1 MNTKTVTE
9 CAELFGVTRQAM
21 NKRVRSLDPKFV
33 EKNER
38 NVTVVNLAGLH
49 ELERLY
55 GKVVTAEQE
64 VIDEKETPVA
74 NSTELAPKAD
84 ENSVFELVTN
94 LMQDKNKEIE
104 QLHQQLSIKDEQLAE
119 KDRQIERQQEMMN
132 QTLGDQ
138 QQFFKDLQ
146 EEIKNSGNRGFFAR
160 LFGR

>member
-33 EKNER
+33 EKNDR

-49 ELERLY
+49 ELEQLY

-64 VIDEKETPVA
+64 VIEEKETHATVT
-74 NSTELAPKAD
+74 TEIAPKAD

-104 QLHQQLSIKDEQLAE
+104 QLHQQISKKDEQLAE
-119 KDRQIERQQEMMN
+119 KDRQIERQQEMMDKA
-132 QTLGDQ
+132 LGDQ

-146 EEIKNSGNRGFFAR
+146 EEIKNSAKRGFFAR
-160 LFGR
+160 LFGK